1 MASATDRPGTADAS
15 ERSDD
20 HHGGQDHDR
29 LLPLLA
35 LERALRAVV
44 LIGVGL
50 ILLTHTH
57 TDWADVGRR
66 LAEQVGL
73 DPSRN
78 ETGRLVAR
86 LAGLAPRQAQH
97 AGMIAVGYGALEAVE
112 GYGLFRRQRWGEYL
126 TVVSTTLLLIPE
138 VQELLKHPTW
148 LKVGG
153 LVLNVVIVVYL
164 IVRLLRRRTHAP
176 RMAGQPA

>member
-1 MASATDRPGTADAS
+1 
-15 ERSDD
+15 
-20 HHGGQDHDR
+20 
-29 LLPLLA
+29 
-35 LERALRAVV
+35 
-44 LIGVGL
+44 
-50 ILLTHTH
+50 
-57 TDWADVGRR
+57 
-66 LAEQVGL
+66 
-73 DPSRN
+73 
-78 ETGRLVAR
+78 
-86 LAGLAPRQAQH
+86 
-97 AGMIAVGYGALEAVE
+97 IAVGYGALEAVE

-126 TVVSTTLLLIPE
+126 TVVSTALLLIPE